1 METTTCNVENTFQE
15 FQVKWGLDQNLIYC
29 YNTNITINKR
39 IHECPSEPF
48 RLKNTSD
55 FEVGRFIHY
64 GDYWPLFKSVNYIW
78 SSMANE
84 FLNHIVNKTDFD
96 LEDYYR
102 EVDKIRPPSVPLYEQ
117 DTHFNWIILG
127 ISITILI
134 LIIVYI
140 LLRVY
145 FIRRRTDDFSSLR
158 DEIAFQAA
166 ANLAEAV
173 RTTARQASSDTS
185 V

>member
-1 METTTCNVENTFQE
+1 
-15 FQVKWGLDQNLIYC
+15 
-29 YNTNITINKR
+29 
-39 IHECPSEPF
+39 
-48 RLKNTSD
+48 
-55 FEVGRFIHY
+55 
-64 GDYWPLFKSVNYIW
+64 
-78 SSMANE
+78 MANE
-84 FLNHIVNKTDFD
+84 FRNHIVNKTDFD

-134 LIIVYI
+134 LVVVYI